1 MDDESGGPSYLVSSW
16 VDTCE
21 WMGRSN
27 LTLIYLS
34 IAIGRFY
41 LALGQGESAFGVDD
55 PAPAI
60 PDE

>member
-16 VDTCE
+16 MDTCE

-41 LALGQGESAFGVDD
+41 LALSQGESAFRVDD
-55 PAPAI
+55 FTPAV